1 MKPKYDVVILGAGH
15 NGLVAASYLGK
26 AGLKRYG
33 RKAWE
38 KNVMKVVELMSNA
51 MEADY
56 VVLGGGNAK
65 LIKALPPKV
74 FLGSNDNA
82 FKGAF
87 MLWQNEKN

>member
-1 MKPKYDVVILGAGH
+1 
-15 NGLVAASYLGK
+15 
-26 AGLKRYG
+26 
-33 RKAWE
+33 
-38 KNVMKVVELMSNA
+38 MSNA

-87 MLWQNEKN
+87 MLWQHEKN